1 MEAANHQNSSS
12 SSHSVSTFITI
23 YGNATGSHMVG
34 MLSNTAEN
42 DVGNGRATT
51 VDQEVDEDQE
61 DENHQLRIKRQKVPD
76 ASFMD
81 NPLTLGAILR
91 EDESDNLE
99 YKESDTHWSGVMR
112 TLNAFAN
119 SKPCN
124 HGRYLLLGV
133 DDSGKVKGIQL
144 DRKGRDELQ
153 RKIATGVQAMEVPA
167 SWLRVEFIAVVNPEE
182 SETEPTRFVVK
193 IGIFKSWT
201 LFHRVYFYNNEV
213 LERSSGCILHINLR
227 RLSSSS
233 SCTIS

>member
-1 MEAANHQNSSS
+1 
-12 SSHSVSTFITI
+12 
-23 YGNATGSHMVG
+23 
-34 MLSNTAEN
+34 
-42 DVGNGRATT
+42 
-51 VDQEVDEDQE
+51 
-61 DENHQLRIKRQKVPD
+61 
-76 ASFMD
+76 MD

-153 RKIATGVQAMEVPA
+153 RKIAAGVQAMEVPA
-167 SWLRVEFIAVVNPEE
+167 SWLRVKFTAVVNPEG
-182 SETEPTRFVVK
+182 SETDLLRL
-193 IGIFKSWT
+193 IY
-201 LFHRVYFYNNEV
+201 R
-213 LERSSGCILHINLR
+213 LHPDD
-227 RLSSSS
+227 LSRTSLL
-233 SCTIS
+233 